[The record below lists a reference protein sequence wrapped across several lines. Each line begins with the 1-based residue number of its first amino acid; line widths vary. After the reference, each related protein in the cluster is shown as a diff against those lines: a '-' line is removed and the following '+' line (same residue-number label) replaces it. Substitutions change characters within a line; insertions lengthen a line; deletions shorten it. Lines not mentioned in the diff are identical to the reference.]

1 MLQYKNYLINKGKM
15 VLLKLKNCYFNQN
28 ISLNS
33 QIESI
38 WHLAIVKLRLKSMA
52 LNDLDVGG

>member
-38 WHLAIVKLRLKSMA
+38 WHLAIIKLRLKSMA

>member
-15 VLLKLKNCYFNQN
+15 VLLKFKNCYFNQN